1 MPSNKT
7 SPITLPDSIF
17 LSAFVIL
24 IQITSL
30 ILTSRAIE
38 FYTLLPSYEPAG
50 QSTGGSMLN
59 SFILII
65 FTFAM
70 TTIMLMLIKFRK
82 LLILKI
88 LMILSIGIGT
98 FLTSYIIF
106 NLIFYNVVSWNIA
119 FLFATMIS
127 ILGILSFMFP
137 SKNVYTILTSFI
149 LASLYGTSLSLF
161 IKPPTVFMIPVFFG
175 LYDIYTVFRG
185 PLKSLINESKK
196 IDHQSVVKKY
206 EYLNKIFPRNVGLL
220 HGKIDKVEKENILKN
235 FLDKKFKILVSTTVI
250 EVGIDNPN
258 ATIML
263 IENVE
268 RFGLTQLHQLRGRIG
283 RGNYQSYCMLLQR
296 KRSLLSDHR
305 LKVMENTSNGFKISD
320 EDLQLRGPGEFF
332 GKRQHGYM
340 KTKI

>member
-7 SPITLPDSIF
+7 SPIPRSDSIF

-185 PLKSLINESKK
+185 PLKSLINESKNNFNLNPMVVNIK
-196 IDHQSVVKKY
+196 NINIGLGDLIFYSMIPSVA
-206 EYLNKIFPRNVGLL
+206 L
-220 HGKIDKVEKENILKN
+220 
-235 FLDKKFKILVSTTVI
+235 
-250 EVGIDNPN
+250 
-258 ATIML
+258 
-263 IENVE
+263 
-268 RFGLTQLHQLRGRIG
+268 
-283 RGNYQSYCMLLQR
+283 
-296 KRSLLSDHR
+296 LLSD
-305 LKVMENTSNGFKISD
+305 LFVAFIIIIVISIGIH
-320 EDLQLRGPGEFF
+320 LTLYFLRKFELFPGLPIPIFLSIF
-332 GKRQHGYM
+332 
-340 KTKI
+340 TLLLLI

>member
-185 PLKSLINESKK
+185 PLKSLINESKNNFNLNPMVVNIK
-196 IDHQSVVKKY
+196 NINIGLGDLIFYSMIPSVA
-206 EYLNKIFPRNVGLL
+206 L
-220 HGKIDKVEKENILKN
+220 
-235 FLDKKFKILVSTTVI
+235 
-250 EVGIDNPN
+250 
-258 ATIML
+258 
-263 IENVE
+263 
-268 RFGLTQLHQLRGRIG
+268 
-283 RGNYQSYCMLLQR
+283 
-296 KRSLLSDHR
+296 LLSN
-305 LKVMENTSNGFKISD
+305 LFVAFIIIIVISIGIH
-320 EDLQLRGPGEFF
+320 LTLCFLRKFELFPGLPIPIFLSIF
-332 GKRQHGYM
+332 
-340 KTKI
+340 TLLLLI

>member
-1 MPSNKT
+1 LPSNKT

-185 PLKSLINESKK
+185 PLKSLINESKNNFNLNPMVVNIK
-196 IDHQSVVKKY
+196 NINIGLGDLIFYSMIPSVA
-206 EYLNKIFPRNVGLL
+206 L
-220 HGKIDKVEKENILKN
+220 
-235 FLDKKFKILVSTTVI
+235 
-250 EVGIDNPN
+250 
-258 ATIML
+258 
-263 IENVE
+263 
-268 RFGLTQLHQLRGRIG
+268 
-283 RGNYQSYCMLLQR
+283 
-296 KRSLLSDHR
+296 LLSN
-305 LKVMENTSNGFKISD
+305 LFVAFIIIIVISIGIH
-320 EDLQLRGPGEFF
+320 LTLYFLRKFELFPGLPIPIFLSIF
-332 GKRQHGYM
+332 
-340 KTKI
+340 TLLLLI

>member
-127 ILGILSFMFP
+127 ILGLLSFMFP

-185 PLKSLINESKK
+185 PLKSLINESKNNFNLNPMVVNIK
-196 IDHQSVVKKY
+196 NINIGLGDLIFYSMIPSVA
-206 EYLNKIFPRNVGLL
+206 L
-220 HGKIDKVEKENILKN
+220 
-235 FLDKKFKILVSTTVI
+235 
-250 EVGIDNPN
+250 
-258 ATIML
+258 
-263 IENVE
+263 
-268 RFGLTQLHQLRGRIG
+268 
-283 RGNYQSYCMLLQR
+283 
-296 KRSLLSDHR
+296 LLSN
-305 LKVMENTSNGFKISD
+305 LFVAFIIIIVISIGIH
-320 EDLQLRGPGEFF
+320 LTLYFLRKFELFPGLPIPIFLSIF
-332 GKRQHGYM
+332 
-340 KTKI
+340 TLLLLI

>member
-127 ILGILSFMFP
+127 IIGILSFIFP

-149 LASLYGTSLSLF
+149 LASLYGASLSLF

-185 PLKSLINESKK
+185 PLKSLINESKNNFNLNPMVVNIK
-196 IDHQSVVKKY
+196 NINIGLGDLIFYSMIPSVA
-206 EYLNKIFPRNVGLL
+206 L
-220 HGKIDKVEKENILKN
+220 
-235 FLDKKFKILVSTTVI
+235 
-250 EVGIDNPN
+250 
-258 ATIML
+258 
-263 IENVE
+263 
-268 RFGLTQLHQLRGRIG
+268 
-283 RGNYQSYCMLLQR
+283 
-296 KRSLLSDHR
+296 LLSN
-305 LKVMENTSNGFKISD
+305 LFVAFIIIIVISIGIH
-320 EDLQLRGPGEFF
+320 LTLYFLRKFELFPGLPIPIFLSIF
-332 GKRQHGYM
+332 
-340 KTKI
+340 TLLLLI

>member
-98 FLTSYIIF
+98 FLPSYIIF

-185 PLKSLINESKK
+185 PLKSLINESKNNFNLNPMVVNIK
-196 IDHQSVVKKY
+196 NINIGLGDLIFYSMIPSVA
-206 EYLNKIFPRNVGLL
+206 L
-220 HGKIDKVEKENILKN
+220 
-235 FLDKKFKILVSTTVI
+235 
-250 EVGIDNPN
+250 
-258 ATIML
+258 
-263 IENVE
+263 
-268 RFGLTQLHQLRGRIG
+268 
-283 RGNYQSYCMLLQR
+283 
-296 KRSLLSDHR
+296 LLSD
-305 LKVMENTSNGFKISD
+305 LFVAFIIIIVISIGIH
-320 EDLQLRGPGEFF
+320 LTLYFLRKFELFPGLPIPIFLSIF
-332 GKRQHGYM
+332 
-340 KTKI
+340 TLLLLI

>member
-185 PLKSLINESKK
+185 PLKSLINESKNNFNLNPMVVNIK
-196 IDHQSVVKKY
+196 NINIGLGDLIFYSMIPSVA
-206 EYLNKIFPRNVGLL
+206 L
-220 HGKIDKVEKENILKN
+220 
-235 FLDKKFKILVSTTVI
+235 
-250 EVGIDNPN
+250 
-258 ATIML
+258 
-263 IENVE
+263 
-268 RFGLTQLHQLRGRIG
+268 
-283 RGNYQSYCMLLQR
+283 
-296 KRSLLSDHR
+296 LLSN
-305 LKVMENTSNGFKISD
+305 LFVAFIIIIVISIGIH
-320 EDLQLRGPGEFF
+320 LTLYFLRKFELFPGLPIPIFLSIF
-332 GKRQHGYM
+332 
-340 KTKI
+340 TLLLLI

>member
-1 MPSNKT
+1 LPSNKT

-185 PLKSLINESKK
+185 PLKSLINESKNNFNLNPMVVNIK
-196 IDHQSVVKKY
+196 NINIGLGDLIFYSMIPSVA
-206 EYLNKIFPRNVGLL
+206 L
-220 HGKIDKVEKENILKN
+220 
-235 FLDKKFKILVSTTVI
+235 
-250 EVGIDNPN
+250 
-258 ATIML
+258 
-263 IENVE
+263 
-268 RFGLTQLHQLRGRIG
+268 
-283 RGNYQSYCMLLQR
+283 
-296 KRSLLSDHR
+296 LLSD
-305 LKVMENTSNGFKISD
+305 LFVAFIIIIVISIGIH
-320 EDLQLRGPGEFF
+320 LTLYFLRKFELFPGLPIPIFLSIF
-332 GKRQHGYM
+332 
-340 KTKI
+340 TLLLLI